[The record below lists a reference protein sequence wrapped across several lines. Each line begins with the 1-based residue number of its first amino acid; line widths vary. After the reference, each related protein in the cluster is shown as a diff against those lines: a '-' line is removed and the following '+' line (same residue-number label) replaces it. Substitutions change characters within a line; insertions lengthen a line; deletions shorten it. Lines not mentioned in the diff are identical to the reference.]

1 MVTLFAGVARSWTA
15 LPCKDHGNLAEWL
28 FGVICA
34 IAEGDLNSYLVHH
47 FEAFPFAAVG
57 LVIGLVGLILA
68 FQREK

>member
-1 MVTLFAGVARSWTA
+1 MEGNAMKRPLQGIA
-15 LPCKDHGNLAEWL
+15 LIL
-28 FGVICA
+28 FGILLG

>member
-1 MVTLFAGVARSWTA
+1 MKRPLQGIA
-15 LPCKDHGNLAEWL
+15 LIL
-28 FGVICA
+28 FGILLG

-47 FEAFPFAAVG
+47 FEVFPFAAVG